1 MKTIIKPRNP
11 YVVPAKFRKAGSHRK
26 PFKALRSQDKVS
38 LKKLGPD
45 ACSHSNGSN
54 PIPTAL

>member
-1 MKTIIKPRNP
+1 MKTPIKPRNP

-26 PFKALRSQDKVS
+26 PFKAQRCLDKAS

-45 ACSHSNGSN
+45 SGTTRNGSN
-54 PIPTAL
+54 PIQTVL